1 MREWKGSG
9 TNKIFYIE
17 NLLFLF
23 NNLALCGANGRFESF
38 TFLEQLILIT
48 TKSLSLLWMESS
60 LFASFLQ
67 SLTLYSLSHNHNNQ
81 SFCGFYDQSFIKRS
95 FLWGG
100 GWGSYISSRLDSSN
114 AAERDNEVSDIAIVI
129 FYRSL
134 LPSSTTC
141 CRSFQ
146 SCLGV
151 ENWDICSFRDFN
163 EKCDLPPQSTLNRTL
178 TSMSCLVVP
187 QLHMINA
194 FFLSPHL
201 LMMTCDAHWP
211 WIWSEKPYETFH
223 FSYAL
228 IMTNPTS
235 AYTRNIP
242 ASEAGLGQQR
252 MVTC

>member
-1 MREWKGSG
+1 M
-9 TNKIFYIE
+9 I
-17 NLLFLF
+17 
-23 NNLALCGANGRFESF
+23 
-38 TFLEQLILIT
+38 
-48 TKSLSLLWMESS
+48 SLSSNVL
-60 LFASFLQ
+60 
-67 SLTLYSLSHNHNNQ
+67 
-81 SFCGFYDQSFIKRS
+81 FCGMVV
-95 FLWGG
+95 G
-100 GWGSYISSRLDSSN
+100 GSYISSRPESSN
-114 AAERDNEVSDIAIVI
+114 AAERDNEVSDNAIVI

-134 LPSSTTC
+134 LPSSTTRFKSC
-141 CRSFQ
+141 Q
-146 SCLGV
+146 SCMGV

-163 EKCDLPPQSTLNRTL
+163 QRVKEKRDLPPQSALNRAL

-252 MVTC
+252 MLGSRASENRQHRLVLPLRTWN